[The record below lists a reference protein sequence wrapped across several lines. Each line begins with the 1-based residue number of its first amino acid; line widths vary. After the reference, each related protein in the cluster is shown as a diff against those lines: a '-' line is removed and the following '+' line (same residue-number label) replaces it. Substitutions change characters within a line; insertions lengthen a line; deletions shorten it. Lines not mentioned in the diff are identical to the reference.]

1 MYGYCQEKI
10 DLGHYWDLKG
20 YKEGVVVVDIDPHG
34 TSYVQLRRFQLFK
47 SPSSHFVL
55 NR

>member
-20 YKEGVVVVDIDPHG
+20 YKEGVFVVDIDPHLWN
-34 TSYVQLRRFQLFK
+34 VVEMQ
-47 SPSSHFVL
+47 
-55 NR
+55 